1 MPKKR
6 DPRVSFILRTAGQLV
21 DQLISERGE
30 IDGMCSAIMTNA
42 YDTKNTNLWFQAKDW
57 IHDVY
62 QKDSP
67 RTYDP
72 YWFAPP
78 WANKKR
84 RAFALY
90 LAADLWDDPDFHP

>member
-21 DQLISERGE
+21 DEMISKHGE
-30 IDGMCSAIMTNA
+30 IDGMCSAIMNNS
-42 YDTKNTNLWFQAKDW
+42 YNTTLCFEAKKW
-57 IHDVY
+57 IYDVY
-62 QKDSP
+62 QKDSS
-67 RTYDP
+67 RTHDP

-78 WANKKR
+78 FANKKR

-90 LAADLWDDPDFHP
+90 LGADLWDDPNFNP